1 MYVLDYLGSNFYLK
15 IVLVVAAAGLVILK
29 IGASNLFL
37 FILHYIRS
45 ESALGNCFISL
56 PAMAL
61 LFITLD
67 LKVLC
72 SVLVRCFCFQQA

>member
-1 MYVLDYLGSNFYLK
+1 MYLLDYLGSNFYLK
-15 IVLVVAAAGLVILK
+15 IVLVVTAVGLVILK

-61 LFITLD
+61 FITLD

-72 SVLVRCFCFQQA
+72 SVLVTCFCFQQT